1 MMPQL
6 CLTAALLAGA
16 ADFDAQTLDGKSAVG
31 QLVELNDQ
39 QVVLQTA
46 EGRST
51 FALAALATL
60 TRQGTATPEDRRATL
75 WVELVDGSGLA
86 ATEYTA
92 QGGTATVTLSSA
104 AKLEIPTRAIRWVRF
119 GPPADRDAKLAKQW
133 SDVTETNASGD
144 LLVVRK
150 NGALDYLEG
159 VQGDVDA
166 ETCKFELDKELVPV
180 KRPKVEGVVY
190 FHATAAALPEAI
202 GQLLALDGSH
212 VSLRTATLDDGAVKV
227 TTPGG
232 LSASWP
238 LDQITRL
245 DFTSG
250 KIAYLSDLKPESA
263 SYVPFLGFKADVP
276 SLADFYAFRRDE
288 SFEQNPLR
296 MDGKIYRKG
305 LALQSRTVLSYKLP
319 GKFRVFNAVVG
330 IDDSV
335 RDAGS
340 VHLEIKGD
348 GKTLWKGEV
357 RGSEPAR
364 ALELEL
370 GSTKRLEIVADFGED
385 LDIGDRL
392 DLADARVMK

>member
-6 CLTAALLAGA
+6 LLTAILLAGA
-16 ADFDAQTLDGKSAVG
+16 GDFESQTLDGKAAVG

-46 EGRST
+46 DGRST

-60 TRQGTATPEDRRATL
+60 TSKGVAAPEDKKATL
-75 WVELVDGSGLA
+75 WVELVDASGLA
-86 ATEYTA
+86 ATEYTVH
-92 QGGTATVTLSSA
+92 GGTAKVTLTG
-104 AKLEIPTRAIRWVRF
+104 KTTLEIPTRTIRWVRF
-119 GPPADRDAKLAKQW
+119 SPPLDHDAKLARQW
-133 SDVTETNASGD
+133 SDITETNASGD

-150 NGALDYLEG
+150 NGELDYLEG
-159 VQGDVDA
+159 VQGDIDA
-166 ETCKFELDKELVPV
+166 EICKFELDKELVPV

-190 FHATAAALPEAI
+190 FHSTVASLPDAI
-202 GQLLALDGSH
+202 GQLHALDGSH
-212 VSLRTATLDDGAVKV
+212 VLLHSATLGDGAVQV
-227 TTPGG
+227 ASPGG
-232 LSASWP
+232 VSTSWP

-276 SLADFYAFRRDE
+276 SLAEFYAFRRDE

-296 MDGKIYRKG
+296 MDGKTYRKG
-305 LALQSRTVLSYKLP
+305 LALQSRTVLTYKLP

-335 RDAGS
+335 RDGGS
-340 VHLEIKGD
+340 VYLEIKGD

-357 RGSEPAR
+357 RGTEPAR

-370 GSTKRLEIVADFGED
+370 GGTKRLEIVADFGED

-392 DLADARVMK
+392 DLAEARVMK